1 MLLFG
6 VAVGVLICFLGG
18 LMAIDIVPRDASGAA
33 LGIVGMAS
41 YIGAGLQDIISG
53 YLIDSNKGV
62 INGVVI
68 YNFCPVSVFW
78 VSASVLS
85 SLLVLF
91 LWKKKNISVSYT
103 HLVEGVGNEGIEID
117 FDALVDDDKPAGFVY
132 FEDRFDWITEE
143 FGGGDL
149 SLIHIF

>member
-62 INGVVI
+62 INSVVV

-91 LWKKKNISVSYT
+91 YGRKKNI
-103 HLVEGVGNEGIEID
+103 
-117 FDALVDDDKPAGFVY
+117 
-132 FEDRFDWITEE
+132 
-143 FGGGDL
+143 
-149 SLIHIF
+149 